1 MAPLRNFN
9 TTVWILLGI
18 SASSIA
24 SADPSTSLSL
34 EQALSTAKDNSPRL
48 QQAMASAHEADWK
61 RIAAFS
67 GFLPSL
73 NASAGYLMLNQPQ
86 KVPFNGV
93 LFSIPYPS
101 TLITINASLPIFDG
115 LQNVNRYSS
124 ASLESDAA
132 AMQAGAIGFQV
143 EQETKLKFY
152 QALAAGLLADVANQ
166 NVKTLQDHL
175 AKTQVIRRG
184 GAATNYDVL
193 RIEVQLDEAVSEK
206 LQAEDNVV
214 LARENL
220 AEIMGKTEDSSALD
234 GAMPKPVPKNIPAL
248 DLKYRADIGA
258 ELAHSKAEDRLESAA
273 AAYWIPQISI
283 QGQYQFYNNQTSTL
297 TDPMFNAYTLGVF
310 ATWNLFDGM
319 SSIAKSR
326 QSVYKRIEAEKGAEI
341 STNHAPNDYDLWKRR
356 YQYSTTLYQAR
367 TADVAKAEESVRL
380 ATEGFK
386 VGSRTTSEVL
396 DAELDLFRARAGVV
410 TAQLNAAEA
419 LTNLEL
425 SLGRTL

>member
-1 MAPLRNFN
+1 MASLQIFKA
-9 TTVWILLGI
+9 TVGFLLVFTLSGF
-18 SASSIA
+18 AL
-24 SADPSTSLSL
+24 ADPAPSLSL
-34 EQALSTAKDNSPRL
+34 EQAVSGAKENSPL
-48 QQAMASAHEADWK
+48 FQKAIAAAHEADWK
-61 RIAAFS
+61 RVGALS

-73 NASAGYLMLNQPQ
+73 NASAGYLMASLPQ
-86 KVPFNGV
+86 QIPFEGQV
-93 LFSIPYPS
+93 FKIPPDF

-143 EQETKLKFY
+143 EQEAKLKFY
-152 QALAAGLLADVANQ
+152 QALAAGLLAEVATE
-166 NVKTLQDHL
+166 NVKTLKDHL
-175 AKTQVIRRG
+175 TKTQVIRRG

-214 LARENL
+214 LARETL
-220 AEIMGKTEDSSALD
+220 AEAMGQTGETGALT
-234 GAMPKPVPKNIPAL
+234 GELPKPVPKEIPAL
-248 DLKYRADIGA
+248 DLKYRVDIGA
-258 ELAHSKAEDRLESAA
+258 ELAHSKAQDRLESAA
-273 AAYWIPQISI
+273 SAYWIPQISL
-283 QGQYQFYNNQTSTL
+283 QGQYQFYNNVTTGL
-297 TDPMFNAYTLGVF
+297 TDSMLNAYSLGVF
-310 ATWNLFDGM
+310 VTWNLFDGM
-319 SSIAKSR
+319 SSIARSR
-326 QSVYKRIEAEKGAEI
+326 ESVYQRIEAEKAAEI

-356 YQYSTTLYQAR
+356 YQYSTTLYHAR

-410 TAQLNAAEA
+410 TAQVNAAEA

-425 SLGRTL
+425 SLGRKL